1 MNAMTRPTGFFW
13 LEQPY
18 VAGFARPADVE
29 DLRWLRREGIEVIV
43 SLTESPLP
51 RNWVNE
57 AGLFLVHTPVPDMHA
72 PEPEQI
78 DQCIRTLER
87 AIARNMG
94 VAVHCGEGKGRTGTM
109 LACYLVRKG
118 LSSERAVPRVRRARP
133 GGTETDEQVFA
144 IGEFARR
151 RDEPRPQ

>member
-1 MNAMTRPTGFFW
+1 MARPNGFFW

-18 VAGFARPADVE
+18 VAGLARPSGVE
-29 DLRWLRREGIEVIV
+29 DLQWLRREGIEVIV
-43 SLTESPLP
+43 SLTEEPLP

-57 AGLFLVHTPVPDMHA
+57 AGLFLVHTPVPDMHP

-78 DQCIRTLER
+78 DQFVTTLER

-109 LACYLVRKG
+109 LACYLVTKG
-118 LSSERAVPRVRRARP
+118 LNAEQAIVRVRRARP
-133 GGTETDEQVFA
+133 GAIETEEQALA
-144 IGEFARR
+144 IMKFARGR
-151 RDEPRPQ
+151 GQ